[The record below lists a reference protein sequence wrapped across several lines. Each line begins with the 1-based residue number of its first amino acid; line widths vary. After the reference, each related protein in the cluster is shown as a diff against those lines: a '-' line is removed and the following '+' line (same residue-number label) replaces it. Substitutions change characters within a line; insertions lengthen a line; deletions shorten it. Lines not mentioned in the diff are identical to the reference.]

1 MAEKNDNQNRMKK
14 LRAAA
19 EELLAAGVNN
29 KAQLEAA
36 VPALVA
42 LQSAERAVSARINE
56 TRAVIEQLSAAC
68 SDYAREHLA
77 HVFGVDGVLACRD
90 VVPRRVRVVLREAV
104 RDAAGRARLHLDV
117 PDAGHA
123 HGCAADRVAR
133 RVVVVDLAPVQRRV
147 RDLHVRVVE
156 EQPAPREERERREKQ
171 RLQFHVCS
179 LLSSVRAARS
189 PAPCSVSVGSTV
201 NGRSSPFSTHVA

>member
-1 MAEKNDNQNRMKK
+1 MTGKNDNQNRMKK

-77 HVFGVDGVLACRD
+77 HVFGDT
-90 VVPRRVRVVLREAV
+90 
-104 RDAAGRARLHLDV
+104 
-117 PDAGHA
+117 
-123 HGCAADRVAR
+123 
-133 RVVVVDLAPVQRRV
+133 
-147 RDLHVRVVE
+147 
-156 EQPAPREERERREKQ
+156 
-171 RLQFHVCS
+171 F
-179 LLSSVRAARS
+179 
-189 PAPCSVSVGSTV
+189 SVSPIGVESGDIEIDGRTYHFSRGFDGYIRMEPGMKMTQNFLANLPEDWTRSKLELDATAMKDQKVTV
-201 NGRSSPFSTHVA
+201 DELGEHGLVRKVRQGWSEINM